1 MDIYTVFV
9 KLVWPLTTPSNLQ
22 AVSEAV
28 AVILFYISHLYS
40 DPVTTPYSW
49 DSLYI
54 GEKGGLYLH
63 IYLSRFS
70 NQCCLCMSMST
81 HVRVPVV

>member
-22 AVSEAV
+22 AVSEAI
-28 AVILFYISHLYS
+28 AVIFYILIL
-40 DPVTTPYSW
+40 TTPYSW

-54 GEKGGLYLH
+54 GEKGGPYLH